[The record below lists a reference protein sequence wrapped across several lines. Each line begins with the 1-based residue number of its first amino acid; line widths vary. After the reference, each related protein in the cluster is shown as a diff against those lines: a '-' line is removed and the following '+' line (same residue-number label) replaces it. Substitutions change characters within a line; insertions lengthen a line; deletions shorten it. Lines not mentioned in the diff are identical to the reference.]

1 MGSIDTGWAR
11 EQGGTFGTER
21 ANRVARNAVTSMNVM
36 AAARD
41 YTRMRTYHDTYGVSI
56 KRVGEVTNQRQS
68 GRCWMF
74 SAFNVARAATMDL
87 LDVDSFEFSQAF
99 GMFYDKLEKANA
111 MLDQVIA
118 LADRPENDRK
128 LDHVLEWGMSDGG
141 YYFEAM
147 DLIAKWGLVPKDA
160 MPETAC
166 SKSSAE
172 MDAQLN
178 RLLRRAAADIRRAHR
193 AGAGAGELA
202 AKKAS
207 YMADV
212 YRMLAVCLGEP
223 PVTFDL
229 EVKVGKKAKVD
240 AAKLTPILPE
250 DTPGEGCAGDGGADE
265 GGAKAAGAKDA
276 DKDARML
283 LRDANITPR
292 EFAERYVPFD
302 PNDYVQLVCMPGAS
316 RPWKTAWHVL
326 LEEPMVGGTPNRFL
340 NMPQEVLEQA
350 AIASL
355 KAGVPVGMDADVM
368 QEFPRHIE
376 DFPGVLA
383 TDGLDLEGLFG
394 MDLRMSR
401 EDMLDVRETSLTHAM
416 TFQGVELDDAGE
428 PVAWRVE
435 NSWGKDACK
444 DGYLYMSA
452 EWFRTYGGAV
462 TVMRRFV
469 PEDVLELWDKAEAVD
484 VEPWDSVAAALG
496 VRS

>member
-1 MGSIDTGWAR
+1 M
-11 EQGGTFGTER
+11 
-21 ANRVARNAVTSMNVM
+21 
-36 AAARD
+36 
-41 YTRMRTYHDTYGVSI
+41 
-56 KRVGEVTNQRQS
+56 
-68 GRCWMF
+68 
-74 SAFNVARAATMDL
+74 
-87 LDVDSFEFSQAF
+87 
-99 GMFYDKLEKANA
+99 
-111 MLDQVIA
+111 
-118 LADRPENDRK
+118 
-128 LDHVLEWGMSDGG
+128 
-141 YYFEAM
+141 
-147 DLIAKWGLVPKDA
+147 
-160 MPETAC
+160 
-166 SKSSAE
+166 
-172 MDAQLN
+172 
-178 RLLRRAAADIRRAHR
+178 
-193 AGAGAGELA
+193 
-202 AKKAS
+202 
-207 YMADV
+207 
-212 YRMLAVCLGEP
+212 
-223 PVTFDL
+223 TFDL

-250 DTPGEGCAGDGGADE
+250 DAPGEGCAGDGGADE

-368 QEFPRHIE
+368 QEFPRRIE

>member
-1 MGSIDTGWAR
+1 MGSVGIDWAC
-11 EQGGTFGTER
+11 EQGAAFSTER

-41 YTRMRTYHDTYGVSI
+41 YTRMRAYHDTYGVSI
-56 KRVGEVTNQRQS
+56 KRTGDVTNQRQS

-74 SAFNVARAATMDL
+74 SAYNVARAATMDL

-111 MLDQVIA
+111 MLDHVIA
-118 LADRPENDRK
+118 LVDRPDNDRE

-147 DLIAKWGLVPKDA
+147 DLIAKWGLVPKDV

-178 RLLRRAAADIRRAHR
+178 RLLRRTAAEIRRAHR
-193 AGAGAGELA
+193 KGASAEGLA
-202 AKKAS
+202 AKKDAC
-207 YMADV
+207 MAGV
-212 YRMLAVCLGEP
+212 YRMLSICLGEP
-223 PVTFDL
+223 PATFDL
-229 EVKVGKKAKVD
+229 EVKVGKKAKAD
-240 AAKLTPILPE
+240 TAKLTPILPE
-250 DTPGEGCAGDGGADE
+250 DASKSANDAD
-265 GGAKAAGAKDA
+265 AADTKDA
-276 DKDARML
+276 EKEARML
-283 LRDANITPR
+283 LRDAGITPR

-355 KAGVPVGMDADVM
+355 RAGVPVGMDADVM
-368 QEFPRHIE
+368 QEFPRHIA

-394 MDLRMSR
+394 MDLKMDR

-416 TFQGVELDDAGE
+416 TFQGVEFDEAGK

-435 NSWGKDACK
+435 NSWGKDSCK

-452 EWFRTYGGAV
+452 DWFRTYGGAV
-462 TVMRRFV
+462 TVMRKFV
-469 PEDVLELWDKAEAVD
+469 PEDVLELWDKAKAVD
-484 VEPWDSVAAALG
+484 VEPWDGVAVALG
-496 VRS
+496 VCTCR

>member
-11 EQGGTFGTER
+11 EQGAAFGAER

-56 KRVGEVTNQRQS
+56 KRTGEVTNQRQS

-111 MLDQVIA
+111 MLDHVIA
-118 LADRPENDRK
+118 LVDRPDNDRE

-147 DLIAKWGLVPKDA
+147 DLIAKWGLVPKDV

-166 SKSSAE
+166 TKSSAE
-172 MDAQLN
+172 MDAQLD

-193 AGAGAGELA
+193 AGASADELA
-202 AKKAS
+202 AKKDA

-212 YRMLAVCLGEP
+212 YRMLSVCLGEP
-223 PVTFDL
+223 PATFDL
-229 EVKVGKKAKVD
+229 EVKVGKKAKVE

-250 DTPGEGCAGDGGADE
+250 DAPEKAD
-265 GGAKAAGAKDA
+265 DA
-276 DKDARML
+276 DAKEAEKDTRML
-283 LRDANITPR
+283 LRDPGITPR

-368 QEFPRHIE
+368 QEFPRHID

-394 MDLRMSR
+394 VGLKMSR
-401 EDMLDVRETSLTHAM
+401 EDMLGVRETSLTHAM

-435 NSWGKDACK
+435 NSWGKDSCK

-452 EWFRTYGGAV
+452 DWFRTYGGAV
-462 TVMRRFV
+462 TVMRKFV
-469 PEDVLELWDKAEAVD
+469 PADVLELWDKAEAVN
-484 VEPWDSVAAALG
+484 VEPWDGVAAGLG